1 MDKRTILAFVLIAA
15 VFLTW
20 SLFFSPKTPPP
31 AADNQGARGDS
42 GQTTLP
48 APAQPPLTAQ
58 PPQQRLGERYSRNLE
73 GDQRYITVE
82 GPLYKAIL
90 NTRGGLLARFE
101 LKNYKT
107 WYGAPVQLIS
117 DSAGFPGELGVTFT
131 SRDGRQI
138 TTEDLIYQIDAPASV
153 TLGEN
158 DSVVVT
164 ARLLLGGNQGTVVP
178 DSILAIAD
186 SALRSAAAD
195 AWMKDPVNVAAFTKD
210 APLIEK
216 RFVFRGNSY
225 GIGFDV
231 AMRNMAQEM
240 GQNNFVLSWNKG
252 LKYQEHN
259 SVGESG
265 SAKTF
270 VVSNEELNEVN
281 AGDVGKAVEQ
291 KFTGPIDWVGT
302 HVKYFGVALI
312 PQQPLPAATATITGY
327 AIGADSSGLVE
338 SYGMKLNLPV
348 SGGNA
353 SQNFTLFLGPLEYGI
368 LSDFKLQAMLDIG
381 ARFIIRPIG
390 EFFMLPIF
398 RFLHQFIG
406 NYGIVII
413 VFSVLIRLLLWPL
426 SVPQIKSSRRMQL
439 LQPEITKLREKFKD
453 DPQKQQMETMSLYRE
468 YGINPVG
475 GCLPMVLQLPI
486 LYALWGTLSSAIE
499 LRQAGFALWIHDLS
513 IPDVVTQLPFTIP
526 LLGDKLS
533 GLALIMGAT
542 LFIQQSMMI
551 TDPKQKAMI
560 YFMPILLT
568 LAFNHLP
575 SGLNLYYLTFNI
587 LSIGQQVYMTKFS
600 KNTLTLEQ
608 MRVEA
613 KGKKKGWLA
622 QKLEEAQK
630 MAEVQTRG
638 GGAPGGGKVDG
649 RTPVEPRSRKPKA

>member
-1 MDKRTILAFVLIAA
+1 MDKRTILAFVLIAV

-31 AADNQGARGDS
+31 PANNQATRGDS
-42 GQTTLP
+42 GQTLP
-48 APAQPPLTAQ
+48 SSPATPPANTQ

-131 SRDGRQI
+131 SRDGRQV
-138 TTEDLIYQIDAPASV
+138 TTEDLIYQIDGPASV
-153 TLGEN
+153 TLGAN
-158 DSVVVT
+158 DSLVVT
-164 ARLLLGGNQGTVVP
+164 ARLVLGGGGAPAADTAAAG
-178 DSILAIAD
+178 DSTAAP
-186 SALRSAAAD
+186 ATPAPAAD
-195 AWMKDPVNVAAFTKD
+195 APV
-210 APLIEK
+210 IEK

-231 AMRNMAQEM
+231 AMRNMAQEIS
-240 GQNNFVLSWNKG
+240 QNSFVLSWNKG

-265 SAKTF
+265 SAKTL
-270 VVSNEELNEVN
+270 VVSNEELHEVN
-281 AGDVGKAVEQ
+281 AGDVGKSVEQ

-312 PQQPLPAATATITGY
+312 PQQPLPGASATITGY
-327 AIGADSSGLVE
+327 ATSADSSGVVE
-338 SYGMKLNLPV
+338 NYGIKLNLPV
-348 SGGNA
+348 NGGTA

-513 IPDVVTQLPFTIP
+513 IPDVVTQLPFAIP

-587 LSIGQQVYMTKFS
+587 LSIGQQIYMTKFS

-630 MAEVQTRG
+630 MAEVQSKG
-638 GGAPGGGKVDG
+638 GSATSGGKVDG
-649 RTPVEPRSRKPKA
+649 RTPVEPRSRKPKS

>member
-1 MDKRTILAFVLIAA
+1 MDKRTILAFVLIAV

-31 AADNQGARGDS
+31 AADNGAARSDS

-48 APAQPPLTAQ
+48 TTPATPPLAAQ
-58 PPQQRLGERYSRNLE
+58 PPQERLGERYSRNLE

-117 DSAGFPGELGVTFT
+117 DSVGFPGELGVTFT
-131 SRDGRQI
+131 SRDGRQV

-164 ARLLLGGNQGTVVP
+164 ARLVLGGAAAPAADTAAG
-178 DSILAIAD
+178 DSTAAP
-186 SALRSAAAD
+186 AATPAPAAD
-195 AWMKDPVNVAAFTKD
+195 APV
-210 APLIEK
+210 IEK

-281 AGDVGKAVEQ
+281 AGDVGKVVEQ

-338 SYGMKLNLPV
+338 SYSMKLNLPV

-600 KNTLTLEQ
+600 KNTLTLDQ
-608 MRVEA
+608 MRTEA

-630 MAEVQTRG
+630 MAEVQSKG
-638 GGAPGGGKVDG
+638 GSATSGGKVEG

>member
-1 MDKRTILAFVLIAA
+1 MDKRTILAFVLIAL

-20 SLFFSPKTPPP
+20 SIFFSPKEPPPSANQAGGRTDSAQMAQIPPP
-31 AADNQGARGDS
+31 APA
-42 GQTTLP
+42 TT
-48 APAQPPLTAQ
+48 QPPET
-58 PPQQRLGERYSRNLE
+58 RLGERYARHLT
-73 GDQRYITVE
+73 GDQRYITIE
-82 GPLYKAIL
+82 SPLYKAIL

-117 DSAGFPGELGVTFT
+117 DSVGFPGELGLTFT
-131 SRDGRQI
+131 SNDGRKV
-138 TTEDLIYQIDAPASV
+138 TTEDLIYQIDLPQDI
-153 TLGEN
+153 TIGEN
-158 DSVVVT
+158 DSVVVV
-164 ARLLLGGNQGTVVP
+164 ARLALAHTA
-178 DSILAIAD
+178 DSIAD
-186 SALRSAAAD
+186 STATAGANGTT
-195 AWMKDPVNVAAFTKD
+195 PG
-210 APLIEK
+210 IEK

-231 AMRNMAQEM
+231 AMHDMAGEI
-240 GQNNFVLSWNKG
+240 GQKGIDLTWNQG

-265 SAKTF
+265 SAKAM
-270 VVSNEELNEVN
+270 VMSNGELNEVN
-281 AGDVGKAVEQ
+281 ASDLGKTVEE
-291 KFTGPIDWVGT
+291 KFTGSLDWVGH

-312 PQQPLPAATATITGY
+312 PTAPIPNASV
-327 AIGADSSGLVE
+327 AIGGIALPADSSGHVE
-338 SYGMKLNLPV
+338 SYSLNLHLPLD
-348 SGGNA
+348 A
-353 SQNFTLFLGPLEYGI
+353 QNGTQSFTLFLGPLEYGV
-368 LSDFKLQAMLDIG
+368 LSDFGLQAMLDIG
-381 ARFIIRPIG
+381 TRFIIRPIG

-406 NYGIVII
+406 NYGLVIV
-413 VFSVLIRLLLWPL
+413 VFSIFIRLLLWPL
-426 SVPQIKSSRRMQL
+426 SVPQIKSARRMQL

-453 DPQKQQMETMSLYRE
+453 DPQRQQMETMSLYRE

-513 IPDVVTQLPFTIP
+513 IPDAVMQLPFSVP

-533 GLALIMGAT
+533 GLALIMGTT
-542 LFIQQSMMI
+542 LFVQQWMMI
-551 TDPKQKAMI
+551 TDPKQRIMV
-560 YFMPILLT
+560 YFMPVILT
-568 LAFNHLP
+568 LTFNHLP

-587 LSIGQQVYMTKFS
+587 LSIGQQIYMTKFS

-608 MRVEA
+608 MRTMA

-630 MAEVQTRG
+630 MAEVQGRG
-638 GGAPGGGKVDG
+638 NTSGAQKVDG
-649 RTPVEPRSRKPKA
+649 RTPVEPRSRKPKS